1 MRNELVPGFAHH
13 LKAQKTTQNGCRRGG
28 CYPIQNLRQGTPLPG
43 FLDFGAWPA
52 QNRPLRNFSFAVGQ
66 RHGVLPGAPVA
77 CQVLLRHAA
86 RVQPPTPDRP
96 HPADSFRCS
105 LFRVREILGLFSGG
119 ARHSAA
125 RRGARVRTGAF
136 TVRDQHA
143 ELERAR
149 VCCWSVLVQQP
160 SHDVH
165 CMVHGARALTR
176 LARLARSDRQVP
188 LSGPS
193 EPSARTFGFYWH
205 VYLGQ
210 RCICVL
216 RLGEGGAA
224 PKQPPERA
232 LCNAPTPGRL
242 RLQSVTPMSLG
253 ARGTGSVGD
262 VVGEGAST
270 TNCILLRSPATLVNG
285 GFGHPPPWGDFLRS
299 KPRLRS

>member
-1 MRNELVPGFAHH
+1 MAVVEGCV
-13 LKAQKTTQNGCRRGG
+13 TQSRI
-28 CYPIQNLRQGTPLPG
+28 YEGTPLPG

-52 QNRPLRNFSFAVGQ
+52 KTDPSAIFHSRWATSR
-66 RHGVLPGAPVA
+66 GVLPGAPVA

-188 LSGPS
+188 LSNPFPVRASRARAHLAFIGMFISDKGASVCCVWARAGPRPNSPRNGPS
-193 EPSARTFGFYWH
+193 ATRQ
-205 VYLGQ
+205 L
-210 RCICVL
+210 L
-216 RLGEGGAA
+216 AA
-224 PKQPPERA
+224 Y
-232 LCNAPTPGRL
+232 
-242 RLQSVTPMSLG
+242 
-253 ARGTGSVGD
+253 GS
-262 VVGEGAST
+262 
-270 TNCILLRSPATLVNG
+270 SP
-285 GFGHPPPWGDFLRS
+285 
-299 KPRLRS
+299 